1 MIAESTKSKS
11 GIPILFLKKF
21 QNVGIGSQLIPNQIP
36 IIINQD
42 CDGYDF
48 DTKKLLFRFR
58 KDVLSTTKIEK
69 FYNAIYQFAKGK
81 SNFRTKS
88 SGGAQKAS
96 MSNIFGFFEKFSPQH
111 IVKFKKAGYYPKI
124 HVRECAFNMN
134 NPNKYTETLPL
145 IKQINNQF
153 SKLVPM
159 AYKKQKKE
167 ADSTYFRID
176 NTSFTTITTNINYQT
191 SVHVDA
197 GDYECGFGNLVVIER
212 SGSYSGGETCFPEY
226 GIGIDL
232 RTKDILFMD
241 VHEKHANLPI
251 ILHDPKAIRLS
262 IVCYLRTKI
271 PEFSRQFSNKECKK
285 HLQELKNLL
294 QSQDSK
300 DSK

>member
-1 MIAESTKSKS
+1 MIVEDSEIED
-11 GIPILFLKKF
+11 GIKILFLQKY
-21 QNVGIGSQLIPNQIP
+21 QSVSIGSQLVRQQIP

-48 DTKKLLFRFR
+48 DTQKLLFRFR
-58 KDVLSTTKIEK
+58 KNVLSQEKIDK
-69 FYNAIYQFAKGK
+69 FYDAIYQFAKGR

-124 HVRECAFNMN
+124 HVRECAFNLN
-134 NPNKYTETLPL
+134 NPDKYKQTLPL
-145 IKQINNQF
+145 IKQIDRLF
-153 SKLVPM
+153 SKLVPN

-167 ADSTYFRID
+167 ANCTFFRID
-176 NTSFTTITTNINYQT
+176 STSFTTITTNINYQT

-197 GDYECGFGNLVVIER
+197 GDYEAGFGNLVVIEK

-271 PEFSRQFSNKECKK
+271 PEYSQEFSNSKCEK
-285 HLQELKNLL
+285 HLQELQELL
-294 QSQDSK
+294 QTKQK
-300 DSK
+300 